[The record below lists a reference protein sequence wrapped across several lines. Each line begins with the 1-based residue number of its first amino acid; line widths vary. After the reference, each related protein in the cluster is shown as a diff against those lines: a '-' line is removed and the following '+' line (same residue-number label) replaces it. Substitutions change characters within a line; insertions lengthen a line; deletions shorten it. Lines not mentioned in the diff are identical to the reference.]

1 MNTSP
6 VAHPDNETFLV
17 HVDPNRYEQPQ
28 FRQTPPTVNSQA
40 EYAEIDE
47 QPQLGQAPP
56 TMKSQAE
63 YAVIDE
69 QPQLEQTPPIMKS
82 QAEYA
87 VIDEQPQLEQ
97 TPPTMNSQAEYA
109 EIDEQPQLGQ
119 TPPIMK
125 SQAEYAEIDD
135 QSQFPQPYQVPVVPA
150 DDTTIPEGTDQ
161 GAYAVLNQQGAQYAM
176 LEPVASME
184 PEGTEADKHGYSHLQ
199 H

>member
-6 VAHPDNETFLV
+6 VAHTDNETFLV

-28 FRQTPPTVNSQA
+28 FRQAPPTMKSQAEYAEIDEQPQLGQTPPTMKSQAEYAEIDEQPQLEQTPPTMKSQA

-56 TMKSQAE
+56 TM
-63 YAVIDE
+63 
-69 QPQLEQTPPIMKS
+69 
-82 QAEYA
+82 
-87 VIDEQPQLEQ
+87 
-97 TPPTMNSQAEYA
+97 NGQAEYA
-109 EIDEQPQLGQ
+109 EI
-119 TPPIMK
+119 
-125 SQAEYAEIDD
+125 AD

-161 GAYAVLNQQGAQYAM
+161 GAYAVLNQQGAQYAT
-176 LEPVASME
+176 LEPAASLE
-184 PEGTEADKHGYSHLQ
+184 PKGSEADKHGYSHLQ